1 MRDVWDAAEEV
12 SCVSIGYVEVRG
24 AIARRLPPRA
34 ADRARSELAEYWQ
47 TIETV
52 AVDDTLVGLAARI
65 ADVRRLRTL
74 DALHLAA
81 AEEIGDVGLVFG
93 TWDAEL
99 GRAARDAGFATIP
112 V

>member
-1 MRDVWDAAEEV
+1 VWHAADEV

-24 AIARRLPPRA
+24 AIARRLSARA
-34 ADRARSELAEYWQ
+34 GSRARERLDEYWQ
-47 TIETV
+47 AIQTV
-52 AVDDTLVGLAARI
+52 AVDDALVGLAAQI

-81 AEEIGDVGLVFG
+81 AERVREVGLVLA

-99 GRAARDAGFATIP
+99 GRAARDASFATIP
-112 V
+112 A

>member
-1 MRDVWDAAEEV
+1 MWHAADEV
-12 SCVSIGYVEVRG
+12 ACVSIGYVEVRG

-34 ADRARSELAEYWQ
+34 GSRARRQLDEYWQ
-47 TIETV
+47 AIQTV
-52 AVDDTLVGLAARI
+52 AVDDALVGLAALI
-65 ADVRRLRTL
+65 ADLRRLRTM

-81 AEEIGDVGLVFG
+81 AEKVREVGLVLA

-112 V
+112 A